1 MNNTDKIEQ
10 EEHIIRIPVNSTE
23 YIEGNLTIAKHVN
36 KLVIF
41 AHGSGSGRHSQ
52 RNQYVARILNNDG
65 DISTLLLDL
74 LTEKEERIDDITAE
88 YRFDISLLADRL
100 VSVTDY
106 ILHKYKQNKN
116 KINRIG
122 YFGASTGAA
131 AALIAAE
138 KRKDDVNAVVSRGG
152 RVDLAS
158 QFTSMENIRCPIL
171 FIVGEEDLPVI
182 DWNKD
187 VIENQIPNVKEKKI
201 VIVPGASHLFEEK
214 GKLEEVARHAT
225 EWFKKYL

>member
-1 MNNTDKIEQ
+1 MNNTDKTEQ
-10 EEHIIRIPVNSTE
+10 EEYIIRIPVNNTE
-23 YIEGNLTIAKHVN
+23 FIEGNLTIVNHLN

-52 RNQYVARILNNDG
+52 RNQYVANFLNKNG
-65 DISTLLLDL
+65 ISTLLLDL
-74 LTEKEERIDDITAE
+74 LTQKEEHIDDITRE

-106 ILHKYKQNKN
+106 MLRKFNQNKYYI
-116 KINRIG
+116 KTIG

-131 AALIAAE
+131 AALIASE
-138 KRKDDVNAVVSRGG
+138 KKKDKVNAVVSRGG

-158 QFTSMENIRCPIL
+158 QFTSMEGIKCPIL
-171 FIVGEEDLPVI
+171 FIVGEEDSPVI

-187 VIENQIPNVKEKKI
+187 VIKNQIPNAKEKKL
-201 VIVPGASHLFEEK
+201 VIVPGASHLFGEE
-214 GKLEEVARHAT
+214 GKLEEVARYAT